1 MSPSRNQRFS
11 LWARNNVSR
20 LLVSAVLVFAI
31 LLIFKFGFTPAGWVD
46 LLRDDQAEWRLW
58 IVEHPL
64 QAAAAYAIFYML
76 MVSVSLPGALW
87 FTIGAGYL
95 LGARM
100 GVAVSLV
107 GVSVGATNI
116 LLLVRYLFGS
126 NFHQRFDGKIER
138 FAKGFQRND
147 FSYVILMRIL
157 PTPFFLIN
165 VAAALLGARVK
176 TFFLGTLI
184 GSIPAAI
191 LYANLGAGLA
201 ELVDAGVQPGLSDL
215 TRPSFLI
222 MLAMSLVLAITP
234 FVHRYWTKRV

>member
-1 MSPSRNQRFS
+1 MSPSPIQRIR
-11 LWARNNVSR
+11 LWARQNGSR
-20 LLVSAVLVFAI
+20 LLVFLLLLIAI
-31 LLIFKFGFTPAGWVD
+31 VLIFKSGFTPAG
-46 LLRDDQAEWRLW
+46 LMEILQDDQAGWRSW
-58 IVEHPL
+58 ISDHPL

-95 LGARM
+95 LGART
-100 GVAVSLV
+100 GVFVSLI

-116 LLLVRYLFGS
+116 LLLVRYFFGKD
-126 NFHQRFDGKIER
+126 FHKRFDGKIER
-138 FAKGFQRND
+138 FVQGFQRND
-147 FSYVILMRIL
+147 FSYIILLRLL

-165 VAAALLGARVK
+165 VAAALLGARMK

-184 GSIPAAI
+184 GSVPAAI

-201 ELVDAGVQPGLSDL
+201 ELVDAGVQPSLADL
-215 TRPSFLI
+215 GRPSFLI

-234 FVHRYWTKRV
+234 FVHRYWRKSV